1 MFHMTWNGEIRGT
14 SAIME
19 QLGSRLPPGWRADVT
34 KVRGSG
40 RRRSAGDLRLTIVAP
55 DGSRSVTAV
64 KVLDRI
70 EPRDVEPAVRALR
83 ATGEDAAMLLAPYLS
98 PGTRARIVEAGAS
111 YADASGNLRLALG
124 QPAVFVETQG
134 ADRDPNPEPRA
145 LASLKGPA
153 SARVVRAVCDFR
165 PPYGVRDLA
174 ARTDTAP
181 ASVSRVLG
189 LLDRE
194 GLVERTRRGQVLD
207 ANWAKILRRWAEDYD
222 LVASNRTSTW
232 LAPRG
237 LDRVLGRLARQR
249 PRYAVTGSFA
259 AARLAPVAAPRL
271 LTLFVDDA
279 AEAAR
284 RLDLRPAE
292 AGANVLL
299 AEPGDPV
306 VFDRTI
312 DRDGLRLAGPSQ
324 IAADL
329 LTSPGRGPAEA
340 EALLGWMK
348 DHEDAW
354 RR

>member
-1 MFHMTWNGEIRGT
+1 MG
-14 SAIME
+14 
-19 QLGSRLPPGWRADVT
+19 QLGTRLPAGWRADVT
-34 KVRGSG
+34 RALGDA
-40 RRRSAGDLRLTIVAP
+40 RQRSTGDLRLTIVAP
-55 DGSRSVTAV
+55 DGTRSVTAV
-64 KVLDRI
+64 KVLGRI
-70 EPRDVEPAVRALR
+70 EPRDVEPTVRALR
-83 ATGEDAAMLLAPYLS
+83 ATGQDAAMLFAPYLS
-98 PGTRARIVEAGAS
+98 PGTRARIVEAGAN
-111 YADASGNLRLALG
+111 YADATGNLRLAIG
-124 QPAVFVETQG
+124 RPAVFVETLG

-153 SARVVRAVCDFR
+153 AARVVRAVCDFR

-194 GLVERTRRGQVLD
+194 GLVERTSRGQVSD
-207 ANWAKILRRWAEDYD
+207 AYWAKILRRWAEDYD

-237 LDRVLGRLARQR
+237 LDQVLGRLSNQR

-279 AEAAR
+279 TEAAR

-312 DRDGLRLAGPSQ
+312 DRNGLRLAGPSQ
-324 IAADL
+324 IAADPL
-329 LTSPGRGPAEA
+329 NPPI
-340 EALLGWMK
+340 
-348 DHEDAW
+348 
-354 RR
+354 